1 LGFGGCSLER
11 LLPRPF
17 LGLTSLLLRALRLAP
32 RLAELPLRL
41 PKFMLEALQLA
52 LDTSHLTLD
61 RFDAVD
67 RSILRIG
74 RHRQDRRA
82 DCGQRAASAMTAAGF
97 GTHAR
102 PFPLPTKHVLYRYLL
117 KFTRF
122 GSRAYVI
129 PIMNA
134 RSPTPKANVM
144 LTESATI

>member
-82 DCGQRAASAMTAAGF
+82 DCGQRAAASAMTAAGF

-102 PFPLPTKHVLYRYLL
+102 PFPLPTKHALYRYLL

-122 GSRAYVI
+122 GSGAYVI
-129 PIMNA
+129 PTVNA
-134 RSPTPKANVM
+134 RSPTPQG
-144 LTESATI
+144 

>member
-1 LGFGGCSLER
+1 LSRSFFGLA
-11 LLPRPF
+11 
-17 LGLTSLLLRALRLAP
+17 SLLLRALRLAP

-41 PKFMLEALQLA
+41 PKLMLEALQLT
-52 LDTSHLTLD
+52 LDTPHLTLD

-74 RHRQDRRA
+74 RDRQDRRA

-102 PFPLPTKHVLYRYLL
+102 PLPLPTKHALYRYLR

-122 GSRAYVI
+122 GSGAYVI
-129 PIMNA
+129 SIMNA
-134 RSPTPKANVM
+134 RSPTPHG
-144 LTESATI
+144 